1 MKLNLILLA
10 TLFHLSNGFTVTL
23 RGKYT
28 EDSCSVEE
36 SPEFKQEFK
45 SCVMPMNPHLGGER
59 KLQSTNPCGAC
70 SGEEP
75 KGHFCYTYCH
85 DPGNGRRLSEE
96 GTDTPDL
103 LAVFEDG
110 AYDAV
115 FEDGAY
121 KGNSEATD
129 IAKDIIKCLGD
140 AFANEPC
147 LPDTAAMTLTVTLS
161 L

>member
-28 EDSCSVEE
+28 EESCSVEE
-36 SPEFKQEFK
+36 YPELE
-45 SCVMPMNPHLGGER
+45 SCVMNLGGER

-75 KGHFCYTYCH
+75 KGSFCFTYCS
-85 DPGNGRRLSEE
+85 DPDHGARRLSGD
-96 GTDTPDL
+96 GTHAPDL

-115 FEDGAY
+115 FERGAY

-129 IAKDIIKCLGD
+129 IAKDIIDCLMRD
-140 AFANEPC
+140 ASTNDPC
-147 LPDTAAMTLTVTLS
+147 LPDTVKMALTVTL
-161 L
+161 